1 MGESG
6 DEDVAD
12 GRKPKSSIGMGETR
26 MRRARR
32 TWKGERLLTLWCSW
46 LARLFD
52 VQAVPRSSRGRVT
65 FFCLFPLMCVE
76 CFEVLE
82 SQQSDDDWVPVKHK
96 CHSFPLACIRIPFAT
111 PEEKQLVLFR
121 TQYLKTAQIPFIQT
135 VYDYYVFNDEIVVI
149 VRQPQITLS
158 DLKIQTDQ
166 LTDTQS
172 LQTVYS
178 MVMAVFLAHRHR
190 LQTGR
195 VTLRDFLLF

>member
-1 MGESG
+1 
-6 DEDVAD
+6 
-12 GRKPKSSIGMGETR
+12 
-26 MRRARR
+26 
-32 TWKGERLLTLWCSW
+32 
-46 LARLFD
+46 
-52 VQAVPRSSRGRVT
+52 
-65 FFCLFPLMCVE
+65 MCVE

-96 CHSFPLACIRIPFAT
+96 CHSFPLACIRVPFAT

-135 VYDYYVFNDEIVVI
+135 VYDYYVFNNEIVVI

-172 LQTVYS
+172 LQTIYS

-190 LQTGR
+190 L
-195 VTLRDFLLF
+195 